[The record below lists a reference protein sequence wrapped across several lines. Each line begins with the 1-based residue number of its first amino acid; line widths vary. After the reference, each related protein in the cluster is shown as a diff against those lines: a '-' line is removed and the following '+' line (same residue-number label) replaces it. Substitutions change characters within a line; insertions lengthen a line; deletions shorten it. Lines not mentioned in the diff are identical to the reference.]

1 MSDIE
6 LVEGEIFVDERGKIN
21 SLNNFAFDDVQRIY
35 FIHHPDKSIV
45 RGWHGHKHEKK
56 WFYCVKGEFV
66 LGIVKPDNW
75 ENPSPD
81 LKPEIF
87 NLSETK
93 SNIICVPEGYAN
105 CIKANSDNSILLVLS
120 GKRVPKAYADS
131 WRYDKNLWI
140 NWSKY

>member
-1 MSDIE
+1 MSEINI
-6 LVEGEIFVDERGKIN
+6 VEGEIFVDERGKIN
-21 SLNNFAFDDVQRIY
+21 SLNNFTFDDVQRIY

-45 RGWHGHKHEKK
+45 RGWHGHKHENK

-75 ENPSPD
+75 ENPSLD

-87 NLSETK
+87 NLSETHSK
-93 SNIICVPEGYAN
+93 VICVPEGYAN
-105 CIKANSDNSILLVLS
+105 SIKALTNNSILLVLS
-120 GKRVPKAYADS
+120 GKKVPEAYADS

-140 NWSKY
+140 DWTKY